1 VQIIFFV
8 QIIILLGQ
16 VTRFTTYIYMFI
28 YMLVPGNNS
37 THSKKNNMEEKRN
50 FNTPKAPRMS
60 QAFPQAVLAEKF
72 VFVSGTPGLDL
83 DSGKVVS
90 DSFED
95 QTRQAF
101 QNIKIILE
109 EAGSSISKVVKT
121 TIFMV
126 AGNDF
131 SVINKVYGE
140 FFPENPPARSTP
152 QVMPFP
158 AGILIS
164 VECIALC

>member
-1 VQIIFFV
+1 MA
-8 QIIILLGQ
+8 L
-16 VTRFTTYIYMFI
+16 R
-28 YMLVPGNNS
+28 
-37 THSKKNNMEEKRN
+37 EN

-60 QAFPQAVLAEKF
+60 HAFPQAVIAEKF
-72 VFVSGTPGLDL
+72 IFVSGTPGFDFHT
-83 DSGKVVS
+83 GKIVS
-90 DSFED
+90 DNFED
-95 QTRQAF
+95 QTRQCF

-109 EAGSSISKVVKT
+109 EAGSSISNVVKT

-131 SVINKVYGE
+131 SIINKVYGE

>member
-1 VQIIFFV
+1 
-8 QIIILLGQ
+8 
-16 VTRFTTYIYMFI
+16 
-28 YMLVPGNNS
+28 
-37 THSKKNNMEEKRN
+37 
-50 FNTPKAPRMS
+50 MS
-60 QAFPQAVLAEKF
+60 QAFPQAVLTEQF
-72 VFVSGTPGLDL
+72 IFVSGTPGLDL
-83 DSGKVVS
+83 TTGKVIS
-90 DSFED
+90 GNFED

-101 QNIKIILE
+101 RNIKVILE
-109 EAGSSISKVVKT
+109 EAGSSLSKVVKT

-126 AGNDF
+126 TGNDF

-158 AGILIS
+158 AGIQIS